1 MRATLAGS
9 VASRRISYLAGLP
22 LGTAQKPQPRVQRS
36 PRIRNVA
43 APRWK
48 HSWMLGQRADSHT
61 VWRFRS
67 RRPRLTRLSDSKSVR
82 LLRAHAGSRGRG
94 AAPSCTRE
102 WSTLLHQDRMDAGVF
117 QFRFGAAQRLL
128 IVVRPDQHADQVVGA
143 GLQRRREALVLHGL
157 THGVGGSLAGG
168 CENLPI
174 RPGRRVDWW
183 CGGRRGAGGWRAC
196 RRRRR
201 G

>member
-1 MRATLAGS
+1 S
-9 VASRRISYLAGLP
+9 SLAGLP
-22 LGTAQKPQPRVQRS
+22 LGTAQNPQPRVQRS
-36 PRIRNVA
+36 PRIMNVA

-67 RRPRLTRLSDSKSVR
+67 RSPRLTRLSDSKSVR

-102 WSTLLHQDRMDAGVF
+102 SPTLLQDRVEAGVF

-128 IVVRPDQHADQVVGA
+128 IAVRPDQHADQVVG
-143 GLQRRREALVLHGL
+143 
-157 THGVGGSLAGG
+157 
-168 CENLPI
+168 
-174 RPGRRVDWW
+174 
-183 CGGRRGAGGWRAC
+183 
-196 RRRRR
+196 
-201 G
+201 